1 MAKLWPS
8 EVSLRPF
15 FYSLITPTGH
25 MQEHYNPQ
33 AIEPQVQQYWTENK
47 AFKAVKDANREKF
60 YCLSMFPYPS
70 GRLHM
75 GHVRNYTIG
84 DVVSRYQRMQ
94 GKNVMQPMGWDA
106 FGLPAENAAIKNNT
120 APGKW
125 TDENIDYMKNQL
137 NSLGFGYDWDRELA
151 TCKPEYYRWEQW
163 FFTKLVEKDLAY
175 KKVSAVN
182 WCPNDQ
188 TVLAN
193 EQVVDGCCWRCDTV
207 IERKEIPQWFIRITN
222 YAEELL
228 QDLDQLDEWPEKV
241 KAMQRNWIGK
251 SQGVELSFG
260 IAGRE
265 ASLDVY
271 TTRPDTLMGVS
282 YVAVAAGHPLAIE
295 AANGNDELIAFLEEC
310 KLGGTAEAD
319 IATMEKKGCDT
330 GLKAIHPISGK
341 EVPVWVANFVLMGY
355 GTGAVMA
362 VPAHDQRDF
371 EFAQKYGLDITQ
383 VIEPANG
390 EACDIS
396 QAAFTEKGK
405 LINSGEF
412 DGLTSAKAFKAI
424 AHWLTKAGKGK
435 TQTNYRLTDWGVSRQ
450 RYWGTPVPMINKQNG
465 EQVPTPEHM
474 LPVELPTDVVMDGVN
489 SPIKNNPEFENI
501 EFGGEQAFRETD
513 TFDTFMESSWYYAR
527 YCSPQDD
534 TQMVDPEEANYW
546 LPVDQYIGG
555 IEHAILHLLYAR
567 FFHKLLRDAGLV
579 KGDEPFKSL
588 LCQGMVLADA
598 FSYAKDNGSK
608 EWVNPSDVT
617 LERDDKGR
625 VKSAHANGQTLTHEG
640 MIKMSKSKNNGVDP
654 QEAINL
660 YGADVVRLYTM
671 FAAPPEQSLEWSN
684 AGVQGAQKFLQRVWR
699 LAAELLD
706 GSDIPALAVDNLND
720 TQKAA
725 RRKIHETIQK
735 VSDDIARRN
744 AFNTAIAAIME
755 LMNTL
760 QKLEKA
766 DEQNRAVLKE
776 GLIAITKMLA
786 PIAPHMCHVL
796 WQELGHDD
804 VILDAPW
811 PVVDESALVRDSI
824 QIVVQVNGKVRG
836 KIEVPANIDQ
846 AGAIEAAKA
855 DANVQKFLGD
865 NTIRKEIY
873 VPGKLVNIVAN

>member
-1 MAKLWPS
+1 
-8 EVSLRPF
+8 
-15 FYSLITPTGH
+15 
-25 MQEHYNPQ
+25 MQEQYNPQ
-33 AIEPQVQQYWTENK
+33 QIESQVQQYWSENQV
-47 AFKAVKDANREKF
+47 FKAVVDSNREKF

-84 DVVSRYQRMQ
+84 DVISRYQRMQ

-106 FGLPAENAAIKNNT
+106 FGLPAENAAIKNKT

-125 TDENIDYMKNQL
+125 TDENVAYMKDQL

-182 WCPNDQ
+182 WCPHDQ

-193 EQVVDGCCWRCDTV
+193 EQVIDNCCWRCDTP
-207 IERKEIPQWFIRITN
+207 IERKEIPQWFIRITD

-228 QDLDQLDEWPEKV
+228 NDLDQLDEWPEKV

-251 SQGVELSFG
+251 SQGVEMSFG
-260 IAGRE
+260 LKGSE
-265 ASLDVY
+265 DTLDIY

-282 YVAVAAGHPLAIE
+282 YLAVAAGHPLAIE
-295 AANGNDELIAFLEEC
+295 AAQGNDELTAFLEEC

-319 IATMEKKGCDT
+319 IATMEKKGCAT
-330 GLKAIHPISGK
+330 GRTAIHPISGK

-371 EFAQKYGLDITQ
+371 EFAKKYDLEINQ
-383 VIEPANG
+383 VIAAPADF
-390 EACDIS
+390 DIS
-396 QAAFTEKGK
+396 EAAFTEKGK

-412 DGLTSAKAFKAI
+412 DGLNFNKAFKAI
-424 AHWLTKAGKGK
+424 AYKLSQDGKGNTK
-435 TQTNYRLTDWGVSRQ
+435 TNYRLTDWGVSRQ

-465 EQVPTPEHM
+465 EQVVTPEEM
-474 LPVELPTDVVMDGVN
+474 LPVVLPTDVVMDGVN

-534 TQMVDPEEANYW
+534 TQMIDPEEANYW

-598 FSYAKDNGSK
+598 FSYQNENGGK
-608 EWVNPSDVT
+608 EWVNPADVT
-617 LERDDKGR
+617 LDRDEKGR
-625 VKSAHANGQTLTHEG
+625 VVKASHEENELKHEG

-654 QEAINL
+654 QEAIDI

-699 LAAELLD
+699 LAAELVEGGDIAALNVDALD
-706 GSDIPALAVDNLND
+706 DK
-720 TQKAA
+720 QKAA
-725 RRKIHETIQK
+725 RRKTHETIQK

-755 LMNTL
+755 LTNTL
-760 QKLEKA
+760 QKLDKS
-766 DEQNRAVLKE
+766 DDQSRALLKE
-776 GLIAITKMLA
+776 ALIAMTKMLA
-786 PIAPHMCHVL
+786 PIAPHMSHVL
-796 WQELGHDD
+796 WQELGNDD
-804 VILDAPW
+804 LVLDAPW

-824 QIVVQVNGKVRG
+824 TVVVQVNGKVRS
-836 KIEVPANIDQ
+836 KLEVPANIQKDD
-846 AGAIEAAKA
+846 ALAAAKA
-855 DANVQKFLGD
+855 DVNVQKFLDGL
-865 NTIRKEIY
+865 TVRKEIY

>member
-1 MAKLWPS
+1 MSGNMQEQYNPS
-8 EVSLRPF
+8 EIESKV
-15 FYSLITPTGH
+15 
-25 MQEHYNPQ
+25 Q
-33 AIEPQVQQYWTENK
+33 AYWAENQV
-47 AFKAVKDANREKF
+47 FKAVKDANREKF

-84 DVVSRYQRMQ
+84 DVISRYQRMQ

-106 FGLPAENAAIKNNT
+106 FGLPAENAAIKNKT

-163 FFTKLVEKDLAY
+163 FFTKLVEKGLAY

-182 WCPNDQ
+182 WCPNDL

-193 EQVVDGCCWRCDTV
+193 EQVIDNCCWRCDTP
-207 IERKEIPQWFIRITN
+207 IERKEIPQWFIRITD

-228 QDLDQLDEWPEKV
+228 SDLDQLTDWPEQV
-241 KAMQRNWIGK
+241 VAMQRNWIGK
-251 SQGVELSFG
+251 SQGVEMRFG
-260 IAGRE
+260 IKERIKGHE
-265 ASLDVY
+265 DTLEIY

-282 YVAVAAGHPLAIE
+282 YVAVAAGHPLAAE
-295 AANGNDELIAFLEEC
+295 AAEGNAELAAFIEEC

-319 IATMEKKGCDT
+319 LATIEKKGVAT
-330 GLKAIHPISGK
+330 GLTAIHPVTGK
-341 EVPVWVANFVLMGY
+341 EVPIWVANFVLMDY
-355 GTGAVMA
+355 GSGAVMA

-371 EFAQKYGLDITQ
+371 EFAQKYGLEINQ
-383 VIEPANG
+383 VIATPDDF
-390 EACDIS
+390 DIS
-396 QAAFTEKGK
+396 EAAFTEKGK

-412 DGLTSAKAFKAI
+412 DSLNFNKAFKAI
-424 AHWLTKAGKGK
+424 SYWLEKNGKGK
-435 TQTNYRLTDWGVSRQ
+435 VKTNYRLRDWGVSRQ
-450 RYWGTPVPMINKQNG
+450 RYWGTPVPMINKQDG
-465 EQVPTPEHM
+465 EQVPTPEDM

-501 EFGGEQAFRETD
+501 EFNGEQAFRETD

-546 LPVDQYIGG
+546 LPVDQYVGG

-567 FFHKLLRDAGLV
+567 FFHKLLRDVAGSV
-579 KGDEPFKSL
+579 PGDEPFKSL

-598 FSYAKDNGSK
+598 FSYANDKGGK
-608 EWVNPSDVT
+608 EWANPADVEVV
-617 LERDDKGR
+617 ERDEKGR
-625 VKSAHANGQTLTHEG
+625 IAKATFNGQEVSHEG

-654 QEAINL
+654 QEAIDQ

-684 AGVQGAQKFLQRVWR
+684 SGVQGAQKFLQRVWR
-699 LAAELLD
+699 LANELLS
-706 GSDIPALAVDNLND
+706 GGDIEVLNADCLND
-720 TQKAA
+720 EQKAA
-725 RRKIHETIQK
+725 RRKTHETIKK
-735 VSDDIARRN
+735 VSDDISRRH
-744 AFNTAIAAIME
+744 AYNTAIAAIME

-760 QKLEKA
+760 QKLKKDDA
-766 DEQNRAVLKE
+766 QNRAVLKE
-776 GLIAITKMLA
+776 ALVAIVKMLA
-786 PIAPHMCHVL
+786 PITPHVCHVL
-796 WQELGHDD
+796 WKELGNEDL
-804 VILDAPW
+804 ILDAPW
-811 PVVDESALVRDSI
+811 PTVDESALVRDSI
-824 QIVVQVNGKVRG
+824 LIIVQVNGKVRG
-836 KIEVPANIDQ
+836 KVEMPANVDQ
-846 AGAIEAAKA
+846 AGAIAAAKE
-855 DANVQKFLGD
+855 DANVQKFLEG